1 MEGHYRQI
9 IKMHKPKRFLL
20 FGIIIFASLVTS
32 IFFYIIIPRGEPLPL
47 IRLKTDGF
55 SELLKDGDIICRLG
69 DRVWSQY
76 FRDVSITDRRFS
88 HMGIIRINND
98 LITVIHSEGDL
109 GLEINY
115 VNEVALEEFI
125 EFARAIGI
133 YRVKNIDGSQISN
146 MAIEYLGVP
155 FDWQFDMSDDSK
167 LYCTELLYVILKR
180 LAPEIK
186 LDTIFVTILGK
197 DIIPLEAISNS
208 QNFYE
213 VYFIG
218 SGN

>member
-1 MEGHYRQI
+1 
-9 IKMHKPKRFLL
+9 MHKLKRFLL

-32 IFFYIIIPRGEPLPL
+32 IFYYIIIPRGEPLPL

-88 HMGIIRINND
+88 HMGIIRINNE

-133 YRVKNIDGSQISN
+133 YRVKNIDGSQISY
-146 MAIEYLGVP
+146 MAIE
-155 FDWQFDMSDDSK
+155 
-167 LYCTELLYVILKR
+167 
-180 LAPEIK
+180 
-186 LDTIFVTILGK
+186 
-197 DIIPLEAISNS
+197 
-208 QNFYE
+208 
-213 VYFIG
+213 
-218 SGN
+218 